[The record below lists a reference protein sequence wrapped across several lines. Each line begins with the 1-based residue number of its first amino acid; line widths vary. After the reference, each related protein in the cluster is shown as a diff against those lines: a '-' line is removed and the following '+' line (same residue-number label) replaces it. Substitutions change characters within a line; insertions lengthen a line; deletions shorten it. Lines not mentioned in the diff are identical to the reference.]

1 MRPRSVRG
9 RVTVRVPGGPARQP
23 CVLYSETGS
32 SAQAGIKLYGSIGLR
47 SDFTAPVSAKTYKRG
62 EAGDVRVAWP
72 CAHIAGAV
80 RPFQGSM
87 SEPGPSCIKQ
97 YLALDGTCCY
107 SPPMFMARRI
117 ADRCRT

>member
-47 SDFTAPVSAKTYKRG
+47 SDFTAPVRLRHTSGGRLATCALRGLAHTSQARSVPFRVPCQNPAIVHKT
-62 EAGDVRVAWP
+62 VP
-72 CAHIAGAV
+72 CIRWYV
-80 RPFQGSM
+80 
-87 SEPGPSCIKQ
+87 
-97 YLALDGTCCY
+97 LL
-107 SPPMFMARRI
+107 
-117 ADRCRT
+117 